1 MSSATFQ
8 QLKEARDFY
17 KSSFPNAN
25 PESVVILGSGLG
37 PVADEHTVLS
47 KITFSDLPY
56 FSSPSIEGHS
66 GEILLTK
73 LKNDKQVLFFKGRI
87 HAYEGHDYD
96 KVLFAVRW
104 AHLMGCK
111 NLVVTNAA
119 GSVNLDFKPGDL
131 VLIKDHINMSG
142 KNPLMGKNIEELG
155 PRFPD
160 MTVAYDF
167 EFRQKMKIIASK
179 HHIELKEGVY
189 GYVMGPTYETP
200 AEIKMLR
207 IIGADMVGMST
218 APDVIA
224 ARHVGMKVL
233 GISCITNCGAGIT
246 EHLLS
251 HEDVKIE
258 AAKAMN
264 KMKTLINEFLLSG
277 SKL

>member
-1 MSSATFQ
+1 MSSSTYQ
-8 QLKEARDFY
+8 QLLEARDFY
-17 KSSFPNAN
+17 KSSFPEAQ

-37 PVADEHTVLS
+37 PIADEHTVLK
-47 KITFSDLPY
+47 KIAFSDLPY

-73 LKNDKQVLFFKGRI
+73 LSNGKQVLFLKGRL
-87 HAYEGHDYD
+87 HAYEGHSYD

-119 GSVNLDFKPGDL
+119 GSVNLDFKPGDI
-131 VLIKDHINMSG
+131 VLIKDQINMSG
-142 KNPLMGKNIEELG
+142 KNPLIGKNIDELG

-160 MTVAYDF
+160 MTVAYNF
-167 EFRQKMKIIASK
+167 EFRQKLKIIAEK
-179 HHIELKEGVY
+179 HKIELKEGVY

-200 AEIKMLR
+200 AEIRMLR

-246 EHLLS
+246 DHLLK
-251 HEDVKIE
+251 HDDVKIE
-258 AAKAMN
+258 AAKALH
-264 KMKTLINEFLLSG
+264 KMKVLINDFLLAS
-277 SKL
+277 SNA

>member
-1 MSSATFQ
+1 MISTTFQ

-37 PVADEHTVLS
+37 PVADEHTIIN
-47 KITFSDLPY
+47 KIAFSDLPY
-56 FSSPSIEGHS
+56 FCSPSIEGHS
-66 GEILLTK
+66 GEIVLAK
-73 LKNDKQVLFFKGRI
+73 LKNDKQALFFKGRL

-142 KNPLMGKNIEELG
+142 KNPLMGKNVEELG

-167 EFRQKMKIIASK
+167 EFRQKLKIIANK

-224 ARHVGMKVL
+224 ARHVGMRVL

-246 EHLLS
+246 EHLLK
-251 HEDVKIE
+251 HDDVKIE

-264 KMKTLINEFLLSG
+264 KMKTLINEFLISG
-277 SKL
+277 SNL